1 MALTPSREAYITCA
15 LTGAGDTTGRSD
27 KVPVTPAQI
36 AEAGIEA
43 ARAGAAILH
52 VHVRD
57 PETGQPARDPALYRE
72 VVERVRDSDVDAVLN
87 LTAGM
92 GGDLT
97 LGPADRPLPPSQA
110 GTDLASAEERLAHV
124 ADLLPEICT
133 LDCGTMNFGEGD
145 YIMTNTPAMLAAMAK
160 RVQALGVRPEIEI
173 FDTGHLVLAKSLV
186 QQGLIDEPAMVQL
199 CMGIPWGAPDDIGT
213 LMSMVNNL
221 PAGWTFSAFSLGRN
235 QLPMSRWRC
244 SPAAISGSGWKT
256 ISGLSR
262 ACSRPTRIWWSGRS
276 ASQKTWACGCSAPRR
291 CARSLRCASAERSG
305 VAGALTGAVWR
316 AAAPGRDATVR
327 LS

>member
-1 MALTPSREAYITCA
+1 MTLNPSREAFITCA

-27 KVPVTPAQI
+27 KVPVTPAEI
-36 AEAGIEA
+36 AQSGIEA

-57 PETGQPARDPALYRE
+57 PETGAPARDPTLYRE
-72 VVERVRDSDVDAVLN
+72 VVERVRASDVDVVLN

-97 LGPADRPLPPSQA
+97 LGPADRPLPPSPE
-110 GTDLASAEERLAHV
+110 GTDMAGAEERLAHV
-124 ADLLPEICT
+124 TELLPEICT

-160 RVQALGVRPEIEI
+160 RVQALGVRPEIEV
-173 FDTGHLVLAKSLV
+173 FDTGHLVLAKWLAG
-186 QQGLIDEPAMVQL
+186 QGLIEDPAMVQL

-221 PAGWTFSAFSLGRN
+221 PDGWTFSAFSLGRN
-235 QLPMSRWRC
+235 QLPYVALALLAGGNIRVGLEDNLWLDRGVLATNAALVARAVGVAENMGVQVLG
-244 SPAAISGSGWKT
+244 PAAVREK
-256 ISGLSR
+256 L
-262 ACSRPTRIWWSGRS
+262 A
-276 ASQKTWACGCSAPRR
+276 
-291 CARSLRCASAERSG
+291 LRKR
-305 VAGALTGAVWR
+305 
-316 AAAPGRDATVR
+316 
-327 LS
+327 